1 MIEIMLYDTTACDE
15 KLCPQG
21 RCPVTHA
28 VVKCAGASALAAVND
43 LRHSPGAALNL
54 SLPGANQ
61 INAFFIS
68 QVNHEQQ
75 QIAEI
80 SF

>member
-1 MIEIMLYDTTACDE
+1 MPAGALPI
-15 KLCPQG
+15 
-21 RCPVTHA
+21 THA

-43 LRHSPGAALNL
+43 LRHSPGTALNL
-54 SLPGANQ
+54 PLPGANQ